1 MFIYLCEKSRIC
13 IFWQKRLFLQAEEK
27 GFEPLRR
34 CYRPTGVRSQTL
46 QPLGY
51 SSKKYQ
57 LLHYTLKIVF
67 WVVVGGNFLFL
78 FCSPSSKPPGNF
90 LSA

>member
-1 MFIYLCEKSRIC
+1 MPVNIAAGEKPAEQQVYERL
-13 IFWQKRLFLQAEEK
+13 QKGIILTEEK

-51 SSKKYQ
+51 SSCY
-57 LLHYTLKIVF
+57 
-67 WVVVGGNFLFL
+67 
-78 FCSPSSKPPGNF
+78 C
-90 LSA
+90 

>member
-51 SSKKYQ
+51 SSKNINYCII
-57 LLHYTLKIVF
+57 H
-67 WVVVGGNFLFL
+67 
-78 FCSPSSKPPGNF
+78 
-90 LSA
+90 